1 MTWVASSKS
10 FQDLVNNRMKT
21 PVISVVVPVYRSPE
35 SLKELSSRLRNSLDS
50 LVESF
55 EVILVNDGSPDNSWE
70 IIKEIAAEDSRFI
83 GLNLSRNFG
92 QHPAISAGLR
102 NTSGEWIVVMDC
114 DLQDQPEEIANLY
127 QKALEGFDQVL
138 AVRKNRQDKFL
149 KRLSSKVFMKVLS
162 YLSGQKMN
170 HQVGNFGIF
179 HRKVIAAINSM
190 PEQARTFTLLS
201 KWVGFSRCELE
212 VEHMPRQY
220 GKTSYSFRQLLSL
233 GLTSVISYSDKPLR
247 MTVSIGFGISVLSLL
262 SALYLVIRHFFWDV
276 SVIGWTSLIVAI
288 SFMTGVLMA
297 TIGIVALY
305 IGRIFE
311 ETKSRPLYFIASSTD
326 ATRD

>member
-1 MTWVASSKS
+1 MQVELPKFFHLLGDSDMA
-10 FQDLVNNRMKT
+10 T
-21 PVISVVVPVYRSPE
+21 PTISVVIPVYGSPD

-55 EVILVNDGSPDNSWE
+55 EVILVNDGSPDNSWD
-70 IIKEIAAEDSRFI
+70 IIKEIAAEDTRFI

-92 QHPAISAGLR
+92 QHPAITAGLTVAR
-102 NTSGEWIVVMDC
+102 GEWTVVMDC
-114 DLQDQPEEIANLY
+114 DLQDQPEEIINLY
-127 QKALEGFDQVL
+127 KKALEGFEQVV
-138 AVRKNRQDKFL
+138 AVRRNRQDVLL
-149 KRLSSKVFMKVLS
+149 KRMFSKLFMKLLS
-162 YLSGQKMN
+162 NLSGQEMN
-170 HQVGNFGIF
+170 HQVGNFGIY
-179 HRKVIAAINSM
+179 HRKVVNAINAM

-201 KWVGFSRCELE
+201 KWVGFKRTELE
-212 VEHMPRQY
+212 VEHMPRKF
-220 GKTSYSFRQLLSL
+220 GRTSYSFRQLMSL

-247 MTVSIGFGISVLSLL
+247 MTVSIGFGISGLSLL
-262 SALYLVIRHFFWDV
+262 SAFYLVIRHFFWDI

-311 ETKSRPLYFIASSTD
+311 ETKHRPLFVISEISD
-326 ATRD
+326 TRQN